1 MRTYDY
7 RTASASDRHF
17 AISHPVPTGDIV
29 MQGHA
34 DFCRDYGHATW
45 TVTHRDGTTETIAR
59 CPRCGADN

>member
-7 RTASASDRHF
+7 RTATPSERRF

-45 TVTHRDGTTETIAR
+45 TVDDVPQGI